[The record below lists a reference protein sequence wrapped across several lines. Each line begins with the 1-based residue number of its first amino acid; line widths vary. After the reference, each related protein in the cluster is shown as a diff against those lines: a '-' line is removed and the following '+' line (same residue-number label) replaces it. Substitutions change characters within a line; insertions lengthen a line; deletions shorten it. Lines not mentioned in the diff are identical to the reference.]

1 MKKFLHVTKVSYLRD
16 YILELTFN
24 DGVTGELDLRAEL
37 NGEIFLP
44 LIDKTFFTKVYLNP
58 DTETI
63 EWPNGADF
71 APEYL
76 HAKVRVLV

>member
-1 MKKFLHVTKVSYLRD
+1 MKNFLHVTKVSYLRD
-16 YILELTFN
+16 YIIELTFN
-24 DGVTGELDLRAEL
+24 DGLSGELDLRDEL

-44 LIDKTFFTKVYLNP
+44 LNDKNFFSKVYLNP

-76 HAKVRVLV
+76 HSKVRVLV

>member
-1 MKKFLHVTKVSYLRD
+1 MQKFIHVSKVVYLRD
-16 YILELTFN
+16 FILELTFN
-24 DGVTGELDLRAEL
+24 DGVTGELDFRGEL
-37 NGEIFLP
+37 NGEIFQP
-44 LIDKTFFTKVYLNP
+44 LADKAFFSKVYLNP

>member
-1 MKKFLHVTKVSYLRD
+1 MKKFLHVNKVAYLRD
-16 YILELTFN
+16 FILELTFN
-24 DGVTGELDLRAEL
+24 DGVVAEMDFSGELTGE
-37 NGEIFLP
+37 IYQP
-44 LIDKTFFTKVYLNP
+44 LTVKTFFSQVYLNP

>member
-24 DGVTGELDLRAEL
+24 DGVTGELDLRDEL

-44 LIDKTFFTKVYLNP
+44 LTDKCFFSKVYLNP

-76 HAKVRVLV
+76 HAKVRVFV

>member
-1 MKKFLHVTKVSYLRD
+1 MNKFLHVTKVSYLRD
-16 YILELTFN
+16 YIIELTFN
-24 DGVTGELDLRAEL
+24 DGVTGELDLCDEL
-37 NGEIFLP
+37 SGEIFLP
-44 LIDKTFFTKVYLNP
+44 LTNKNFFCKVYLNP

>member
-1 MKKFLHVTKVSYLRD
+1 MKKFLHVTKVIYLRD
-16 YILELTFN
+16 FKLELTFN
-24 DGVTGELDLRAEL
+24 DGVVGELDLAAEL
-37 NGEIFLP
+37 DGQIYEP
-44 LIDKTFFTKVYLNP
+44 LKDKTFFSKVYLNP